1 MNSSIQK
8 ALLFVIA
15 LSTSIIAV
23 QLIPISRKAYLYN
36 LCRDYVLSQEQSY
49 ALISKDSGEE
59 KNLEKAINKLN
70 RNIKKLKLELEKE
83 LNLYPPLES
92 QEQPAAF
99 CQRIGIKWNAYYLHR
114 LLNNEYLLLVRKGLY
129 PYHFFN
135 SLSDGL

>member
-1 MNSSIQK
+1 MKSSINK

-15 LSTSIIAV
+15 LSTSIVAV

-36 LCRDYVLSQEQSY
+36 LCRYYVLSQEQSY

-99 CQRIGIKWNAYYLHR
+99 CQRIGIK
-114 LLNNEYLLLVRKGLY
+114 
-129 PYHFFN
+129 
-135 SLSDGL
+135 

>member
-1 MNSSIQK
+1 MKNSITQ
-8 ALLFVIA
+8 AFLFVIA

-49 ALISKDSGEE
+49 ALISQDTGEG

-99 CQRIGIKWNAYYLHR
+99 CQRIGIK
-114 LLNNEYLLLVRKGLY
+114 
-129 PYHFFN
+129 
-135 SLSDGL
+135 

>member
-1 MNSSIQK
+1 VSNSITK

-70 RNIKKLKLELEKE
+70 RNIKKLRLQLEKE
-83 LNLYPPLES
+83 LNLYPSLKS

-99 CQRIGIKWNAYYLHR
+99 CQRIGIK
-114 LLNNEYLLLVRKGLY
+114 
-129 PYHFFN
+129 
-135 SLSDGL
+135 

>member
-1 MNSSIQK
+1 M
-8 ALLFVIA
+8 IA

-49 ALISKDSGEE
+49 ALISKDLGEE

-70 RNIKKLKLELEKE
+70 RNIKKLRFELEKE

-99 CQRIGIKWNAYYLHR
+99 FQRIGIK
-114 LLNNEYLLLVRKGLY
+114 
-129 PYHFFN
+129 
-135 SLSDGL
+135 

>member
-1 MNSSIQK
+1 MSNSITK

-70 RNIKKLKLELEKE
+70 RNIKKLRFELEKE

-99 CQRIGIKWNAYYLHR
+99 CQRIGIK
-114 LLNNEYLLLVRKGLY
+114 
-129 PYHFFN
+129 
-135 SLSDGL
+135 

>member
-1 MNSSIQK
+1 VSNSITK

-99 CQRIGIKWNAYYLHR
+99 CQRIGIK
-114 LLNNEYLLLVRKGLY
+114 
-129 PYHFFN
+129 
-135 SLSDGL
+135 